1 MEILVLLFA
10 GAAIGSV
17 LGAYLCWQKGKTN
30 AALAGA
36 VALPSAVVIFFLG
49 RADLADST
57 GGLDDL
63 GAAIGYALL
72 MLLVAGG
79 LGLISLIGAI
89 RLARP
94 DSPYAE
100 THYSPAEMERARER
114 YGD

>member
-1 MEILVLLFA
+1 MEILALLFA

-17 LGAYLCWQKGKTN
+17 FGAYQSWQKGKAN

-36 VALPSAVVIFFLG
+36 VALPSALVIFFLG
-49 RADLADST
+49 RADLADSS

-63 GAAIGYALL
+63 GDAIGYALL

-94 DSPYAE
+94 NSPYAE
-100 THYSPAEMERARER
+100 KHYSAEEMERARER